1 MDGFSDLRFFSL
13 LLREGSLAAAAQQMG
28 LTPPAVSRRL
38 ALLEKRLGVRLL
50 NRTTRRIHLTP
61 EGETYLLDGERIL
74 AELDALER
82 AVSGARS
89 LPRGPLKLACT
100 LGFGRT
106 RLAPALSAFARAYP
120 EVQVQLHLTE
130 RPVNLVEQGF
140 DAVVRFGELPDSQ
153 LSARRL
159 LHNRRVLCASPR
171 YLAQSPEP
179 RLPADLLAHRCIVIR
194 ESDETYGTWHLRQGQ
209 RQETIK
215 VNAALSTNDGGAALV
230 WALDD
235 QGILQRSLWDIA
247 PLLASG
253 ELREVLPGWK
263 LPPADIYLV
272 HATKSELSAKI
283 RALSEFMRQWFDSEA
298 QAA

>member
-38 ALLEKRLGVRLL
+38 ALLEQRLGVRLL
-50 NRTTRRIHLTP
+50 NRTTRRMHLTP
-61 EGETYLLDGERIL
+61 EGETYLLDGARIL

-82 AVSGARS
+82 SVAGARS
-89 LPRGPLKLACT
+89 LPRGPLKLAGT
-100 LGFGRT
+100 LGFGRM

-130 RPVNLVEQGF
+130 RPVNLLEQGF
-140 DAVVRFGELPDSQ
+140 DAMVRFGEPPDSG
-153 LSARRL
+153 LTARRL
-159 LHNRRVLCASPR
+159 LANRRVLCASPG
-171 YLAQSPEP
+171 YLAQAGEP
-179 RLPADLLAHRCIVIR
+179 RLPSDLLAHRCIVVR
-194 ESDETYGTWHLRQGQ
+194 ESDETYGSWQLRQGQ
-209 RQETIK
+209 QQETIK
-215 VNAALSTNDGGAALV
+215 VNGVMSTNDGGAALA

-235 QGILQRSLWDIA
+235 QGILQRSLWDAA

-253 ELREVLPGWK
+253 ALREVLPGWK

-272 HATKSELSAKI
+272 HATRSELSAKI
-283 RALSEFMRQWFDSEA
+283 RALAEFLRDWFQPRA
-298 QAA
+298 

>member
-38 ALLEKRLGVRLL
+38 ALLEQRLGVRLL
-50 NRTTRRIHLTP
+50 NRTTRRMHLTP
-61 EGETYLLDGERIL
+61 EGETYLLEGARIL
-74 AELDALER
+74 SELDALER
-82 AVSGARS
+82 SVAGARS
-89 LPRGPLKLACT
+89 LPRGPLKIAAT

-140 DAVVRFGELPDSQ
+140 DAVVRFGEQPDSR
-153 LSARRL
+153 LTARRL
-159 LHNRRVLCASPR
+159 LRNRRVLCASPG
-171 YLAQSPEP
+171 YLALAGEP
-179 RLPADLLAHRCIVIR
+179 RLPSDLLAHRCIVIR
-194 ESDETYGTWHLRQGQ
+194 ESDETYGTWHLRQGAA
-209 RQETIK
+209 QETVK
-215 VNAALSTNDGGAALV
+215 VNGALSTNDGGAALA

-247 PLLASG
+247 ALLESG
-253 ELREVLPGWK
+253 QLREVLPDWK

-272 HATKSELSAKI
+272 HASKSELSAKI
-283 RALSEFMRQWFDSEA
+283 RALSDFMRDWFA
-298 QAA
+298 